1 MGYIY
6 DLHKRLMDEN
16 LILVYEGE
24 FTQEITKS
32 VLAMAERNMNVL
44 GEISTIRKK
53 VFNIMIECLQ
63 NLVKHSSKSSIFMIG
78 KHEDDY
84 IIGSGN
90 PVTKEEAATIAEKI
104 NYVNGLNRD
113 ELRSLFREIVKIGE
127 LSDKGGAGLGFI
139 DMVRKS
145 GEKLLFDF
153 QAVDEDM
160 TFFSLLLRVRR
171 GNFDYLV

>member
-1 MGYIY
+1 
-6 DLHKRLMDEN
+6 
-16 LILVYEGE
+16 
-24 FTQEITKS
+24 
-32 VLAMAERNMNVL
+32 
-44 GEISTIRKK
+44 
-53 VFNIMIECLQ
+53 
-63 NLVKHSSKSSIFMIG
+63 
-78 KHEDDY
+78 
-84 IIGSGN
+84 
-90 PVTKEEAATIAEKI
+90 AAKIAEKI
-104 NYVNGLNRD
+104 NYVNGLTKE

-153 QAVDEDM
+153 QAVDEEV